1 MLHPRY
7 NLFISRIK
15 NFKKEE
21 KHWSVKEVKN
31 QAKLFKKSGLEY
43 LEEEII
49 DAVYS
54 IDYSLFKNN
63 YVDAGMYEIE
73 DYNKTFTPGAAISD
87 LNVNELTD
95 MFIEYLEKNH
105 KHVIV
110 S

>member
-1 MLHPRY
+1 
-7 NLFISRIK
+7 
-15 NFKKEE
+15 
-21 KHWSVKEVKN
+21 
-31 QAKLFKKSGLEY
+31 
-43 LEEEII
+43 
-49 DAVYS
+49 
-54 IDYSLFKNN
+54 
-63 YVDAGMYEIE
+63 MYEIG